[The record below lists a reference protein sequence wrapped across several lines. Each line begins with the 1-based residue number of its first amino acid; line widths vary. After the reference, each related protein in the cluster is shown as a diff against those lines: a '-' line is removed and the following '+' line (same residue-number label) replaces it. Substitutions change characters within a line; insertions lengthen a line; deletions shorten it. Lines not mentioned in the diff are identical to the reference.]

1 MPSKLILNGPLFFIY
16 LFIFHFLL
24 DISLTHLFDERRVR
38 WKHVVRTFGIR
49 QTCVVH
55 TLLII
60 HERYANAGR
69 TLLYAV
75 ISHGMP
81 GIRYE

>member
-1 MPSKLILNGPLFFIY
+1 M
-16 LFIFHFLL
+16 
-24 DISLTHLFDERRVR
+24 
-38 WKHVVRTFGIR
+38 RTFGIR

-55 TLLII
+55 TVLIS
-60 HERYANAGR
+60 HEGHVNAGR

-75 ISHGMP
+75 MSHGTP

>member
-1 MPSKLILNGPLFFIY
+1 M
-16 LFIFHFLL
+16 
-24 DISLTHLFDERRVR
+24 
-38 WKHVVRTFGIR
+38 RTFGIR

-55 TLLII
+55 TLLIS

-75 ISHGMP
+75 ISYGTP
-81 GIRYE
+81 GIRYEQANSENLCPPP